1 MDFQIDNNKL
11 IKNWSNSSGYVIE
24 SDNVRCESEPL
35 TTVLDNLSDDDHT
48 HNYVQYLS
56 INSSNS
62 SISGNV
68 GAAISKIEKQNNNT
82 LKITYSDKFI
92 TNVSK
97 GNGNVFDTLVITN
110 GVLQLSTSSEA
121 NPVKTIEFI
130 NNISDDKI
138 ITNITKTGTKLSITY
153 SQLQS
158 IICNAL
164 NNILISNTINISSNS
179 TGTNIILSN

>member
-24 SDNVRCESEPL
+24 SDNVKCESESL
-35 TTVLDNLSDDDHT
+35 TTVLDNLSDNDHP

-110 GVLQLSTSSEA
+110 GVLQLSTSSEV
-121 NPVKTIEFI
+121 NPVKVVES
-130 NNISDDKI
+130 NDISGSKI
-138 ITNITKTGTKLSITY
+138 ITNITKSGTKLNITY

-164 NNILISNTINISSNS
+164 NNILTSNTINISSNS